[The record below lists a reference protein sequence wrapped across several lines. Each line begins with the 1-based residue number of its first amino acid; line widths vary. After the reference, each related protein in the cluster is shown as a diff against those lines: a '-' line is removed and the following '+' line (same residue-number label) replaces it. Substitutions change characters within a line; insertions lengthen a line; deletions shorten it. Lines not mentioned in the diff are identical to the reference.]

1 MEYFNKLKD
10 MLSDGVTQ
18 AQGGSPL
25 WIVIGL
31 IVGIIGL
38 YLLYFYGRKMIR
50 NVNQFRKGS
59 PYLLE
64 ETKDAKRRLVITQ
77 DPYKQGSI
85 NLPRSLN
92 EQNGIEFSYS
102 GWLFIDNYNYKLGQ
116 WKHVFHKGNE
126 TSWPLRAPGMWLH
139 PDKNALRVYMNTYNE
154 ISEYLDIDNIPI
166 NKWFSFVISVKGQTM
181 DVYLNGNLK
190 KSLKLTGIPKQNYS
204 DVYINAFGGFSGF
217 ISNLRYYDFAL
228 NYNEIDGI
236 VKGGPNLITKQES
249 RERPPYLTANW
260 WTNDI

>member
-10 MLSDGVTQ
+10 TVSDGVTQ

-31 IVGIIGL
+31 IVAIIGL

-92 EQNGIEFSYS
+92 EQNGIESTSTFSKILS
-102 GWLFIDNYNYKLGQ
+102 AESPITVIFRN
-116 WKHVFHKGNE
+116 
-126 TSWPLRAPGMWLH
+126 SARPSPL
-139 PDKNALRVYMNTYNE
+139 K
-154 ISEYLDIDNIPI
+154 
-166 NKWFSFVISVKGQTM
+166 
-181 DVYLNGNLK
+181 
-190 KSLKLTGIPKQNYS
+190 
-204 DVYINAFGGFSGF
+204 
-217 ISNLRYYDFAL
+217 SNL
-228 NYNEIDGI
+228 
-236 VKGGPNLITKQES
+236 T
-249 RERPPYLTANW
+249 
-260 WTNDI
+260 